1 MFRTFYQ
8 IAANTFA
15 EKTVFKLKTLENV
28 FVLQDPQKRAES
40 GKHALIMLTRRGQ
53 ILMRQGGIMASSIR

>member
-1 MFRTFYQ
+1 MVRTFYQ
-8 IAANTFA
+8 IAANKVA
-15 EKTVFKLKTLENV
+15 GEIVFKLKTLENV
-28 FVLQDPQKRAES
+28 FVLQDPQRRAES